1 MGVRD
6 LLFVTVSLLG
16 AGALASN
23 ILMQDR
29 IATPRSFEPGRF
41 GDLSKSS
48 LSPPVS
54 EPKNDWQR
62 TLARLNAEFAE
73 EWKRQNL
80 QPTPPADDLTLARR
94 LSLGLTGTIPS
105 LEEIREIERL
115 PEGQRL
121 EWWTSRLLEDR
132 RFGDYV
138 GERLARAFVGTDEGP
153 PILYRRRR
161 FVTWLSDQLMA
172 RTPYN
177 ELAQKM
183 IGGNGIWTS
192 KPELNYIT
200 HTARPSSKGQK
211 PDEVLLAART
221 VRAFLALRIDCLQC
235 HDDNL
240 GTINLGDDGAP
251 RESKQEDFHQFAAF
265 FKPAIVQLTGVQEAT
280 NPTDAEYRFK
290 YLKSN
295 EEVVVPPMVPYRADL
310 LDEHGTRR
318 ERLARWTTHPQNKP
332 FARAIVN
339 RMWAIVC
346 GRPLIEPID
355 EIPLHGPYP
364 PGLEVL
370 AEDFVE
376 HRYDLHRL
384 IRLIAASEPFR
395 RASYADFEITPEHEK
410 AWAAFPLSRLQPQQ
424 MAGAMIQSSSL
435 NTLDEKNAHII
446 WLLAKN
452 DQTQQFVRRYG
463 DLGEDE
469 FTDRGGTIPQRLLL
483 MNGELV
489 DERTKPNP
497 IANAATRIA
506 LVTPDAEAAVN
517 AAYLAVLTRR
527 ATPEEKAVFVPRLA
541 AARGEERF
549 RVMEDLYWVLVNSTE
564 FSWNH

>member
-1 MGVRD
+1 MWARN
-6 LLFVTVSLLG
+6 LLFAVVCLLG
-16 AGALASN
+16 AGGLASN
-23 ILMQDR
+23 ILLQDR

-41 GDLSKSS
+41 GDLSK
-48 LSPPVS
+48 PAPAAMQ
-54 EPKNDWQR
+54 PTPQNDWQR
-62 TLARLNAEFAE
+62 TLARLNSEFAE
-73 EWKRQNL
+73 EWKQQDL
-80 QPTPPADDLTLARR
+80 KPTPPADDLTLARR

-138 GERLARAFVGTDEGP
+138 GERLARVYVGTDDGP
-153 PILYRRRR
+153 VILYRRRR
-161 FVTWLSDQLMA
+161 FVSWLSDQLMKG
-172 RTPYN
+172 TPYN
-177 ELAQKM
+177 ELTQQM

-200 HTARPSSKGQK
+200 HASRETMKGQQ

-240 GTINLGDDGAP
+240 GTNQLGDDGAP
-251 RESKQEDFHQFAAF
+251 RESKQEDFHQIAAF
-265 FKPAIVQLTGVQEAT
+265 FKPAVVQLTGVQEAT
-280 NPTDAEYRFK
+280 NPEDVDYRFK
-290 YLKSN
+290 YLKGDK
-295 EEVVVPPMVPYRADL
+295 EVVVPPKAPYRADL
-310 LDEHGTRR
+310 LDENGTRR
-318 ERLARWTTHPQNKP
+318 EQLARWTTHPENKP

-346 GRPLIEPID
+346 GRPLVEPID

-364 PGLEVL
+364 PVLESL
-370 AEDFVE
+370 ADDFVT
-376 HRYDLHRL
+376 HGHDLQRL
-384 IRLIAASEPFR
+384 IRLIAASDAFR
-395 RASYADFEITPEHEK
+395 RASDADFEITPEHEK

-489 DERTKPNP
+489 DERTKQNP
-497 IANAATRIA
+497 VANATTRIV
-506 LVTPDAEAAVN
+506 LVTPDAEAAIN

-541 AARGEERF
+541 EARGEQRL